1 MTSEENIT
9 DIKIANVEF
18 KKFIQRLK
26 WSREDFKYLAVI
38 QFQERG
44 AVHYHMLSD
53 LPYIPKNELVKI
65 WGKGFVKINE
75 IKNVDNV
82 GAYIIGYMNKKID
95 DKRLLE
101 NKSYLISK
109 NLNKAKE
116 LYGYQAIKCMDKND
130 LWNRKPV
137 YTNSYIAERYGRV
150 TYKEFNL
157 KRLQNIIKKE

>member
-18 KKFIQRLK
+18 KKFIQRLRNNPEY
-26 WSREDFKYLAVI
+26 SFFKYLTVI

-53 LPYIPKNELVKI
+53 LPYIPKDKLAKI
-65 WGKGFVKINE
+65 WGKGFIKIND
-75 IKNVDNV
+75 IKNVNNV
-82 GAYIIGYMNKKID
+82 GAYIIGYMNKKIN
-95 DKRLLE
+95 DKRLLG

-130 LWNRKPV
+130 LWNKEPV
-137 YTNSYIAERYGRV
+137 YFNSYIAERYGRV
-150 TYKEFNL
+150 IYKEFNL
-157 KRLQNIIKKE
+157 KR

>member
-1 MTSEENIT
+1 
-9 DIKIANVEF
+9 
-18 KKFIQRLK
+18 
-26 WSREDFKYLAVI
+26 LAVI

-53 LPYIPKNELVKI
+53 LPYIPKNEFFKI
-65 WGKGFVKINE
+65 WGKGFVKIND

-95 DKRLLE
+95 DKRLLK

-116 LYGYQAIKCMDKND
+116 LFGHKAIKCMDKND
-130 LWNRKPV
+130 LWNKEPV
-137 YTNSYIAERYGRV
+137 YFNSYIAERYGRI

-157 KRLQNIIKKE
+157 KR

>member
-1 MTSEENIT
+1 M
-9 DIKIANVEF
+9 
-18 KKFIQRLK
+18 
-26 WSREDFKYLAVI
+26 AVI

-53 LPYIPKNELVKI
+53 LPYIPKNEFFKI
-65 WGKGFVKINE
+65 WGKGFVKIND

-95 DKRLLE
+95 DKRLLK

-116 LYGYQAIKCMDKND
+116 LFGHKAIKCMDKND
-130 LWNRKPV
+130 LWNKEPV
-137 YTNSYIAERYGRV
+137 YFNSYIAERYGRI

-157 KRLQNIIKKE
+157 KR